1 MKNWFLSKPFW
12 LSALWGALLLVC
24 ISWINMFPLHFV
36 VLARPLC
43 FFALTL
49 YCLAK
54 YTKTQGVGIWA
65 IAFGVFLG
73 SLLPELPVHV
83 LDYRG
88 SAGTM
93 ILIPYTLVGVVLAG
107 LCFKEQRTL
116 VYAMSM
122 AIMLLLCTYVFDAYV
137 HAMADRGVNVF

>member
-1 MKNWFLSKPFW
+1 MKNCLLSKPFW
-12 LSALWGALLLVC
+12 LSVLWGALLLVC
-24 ISWINMFPLHFV
+24 ISWINMFTMHFV

-54 YTKTQGVGIWA
+54 YTRAQGVGIVSV
-65 IAFGVFLG
+65 AFAVFLG

-83 LDYRG
+83 LDYSG
-88 SAGTM
+88 SAGSM
-93 ILIPYTLVGVVLAG
+93 ILIPYTLAGVILAG
-107 LCFKEQRTL
+107 LCFKEQRTV
-116 VYAMSM
+116 VYVMSI
-122 AIMLLLCTYVFDAYV
+122 AVMLLLCTYVFEAYV